1 MNYLATLLL
10 LVFSSSTHAQSI
22 EQTEERLLEL
32 YEAQGRKVLLENLS
46 DLKNED
52 LVLVSSTFQYKNSD
66 TKPFI
71 NKFLT
76 FVDKSTEEVQVAKLP
91 KTDEESSIR
100 ERLKKLRAMSE
111 ARKSGK
117 EFDGTYNEYV
127 YKSYIVFL
135 NVSEGLKP
143 VGESTHS
150 QQHPVKP

>member
-1 MNYLATLLL
+1 MNYLATFLLL
-10 LVFSSSTHAQSI
+10 IFSTSIHAQSI
-22 EQTEERLLEL
+22 EKTEEKLLEL
-32 YEAQGRKVLLENLS
+32 YEAQGREVLLENRR

-52 LVLVSSTFQYKNSD
+52 LVLVSSTFQYKNGD
-66 TKPFI
+66 AGPII

-76 FVDKSTEEVQVAKLP
+76 FVDKSTEEIQVAKLP
-91 KTDEESSIR
+91 KMDEKSSIR

-111 ARKSGK
+111 ARKAGK